1 MTVASVPATRVDA
14 ALAQLRR
21 GGLVILADARHDR
34 GDLIAAAELT
44 TADTVNDMCLH
55 GRGFVSVAVTPG
67 RAVELSLERLPVRG
81 DDDRAACDRA
91 LPMVSV
97 EARDGVTTGIS
108 APDRARTIA
117 AVAAS
122 DAEPADLVSPGH
134 VFPVTCAEGGLL
146 ERYGRVDAAVD
157 AVRMAGLAPVAT
169 VCDILDAEGELASRD
184 DLEALAR
191 RLDLP
196 AVTITE
202 LVEAR
207 FDQQWG
213 GW

>member
-1 MTVASVPATRVDA
+1 MTAVSVPATHVDA

-21 GGLVILADARHDR
+21 GGLVVLADVRRDR
-34 GDLIAAAELT
+34 GDLIAAAERT
-44 TADTVNDMCLH
+44 TADTVNEMSLH
-55 GRGFVSVAVTPG
+55 GRGIVAVAVTPG
-67 RAVELSLERLPVRG
+67 RARELSLEQLPVRG
-81 DDDRAACDRA
+81 ALGRAACDRV

-97 EARDGVTTGIS
+97 EAREGVTTGIS
-108 APDRARTIA
+108 APDRARTLT

-122 DAEPADLVSPGH
+122 DAEPADFVSPGH

-146 ERYGRVDAAVD
+146 ERYSRVDAAVD

-169 VCDILDAEGELASRD
+169 VCDILDADGELATRD

-191 RLDLP
+191 RLELP
-196 AVTITE
+196 VVTITE
-202 LVEAR
+202 LVDAR
-207 FDQQWG
+207 FDEQWG